1 MANRTFIVRHD
12 SGEHFE
18 VTGRTMACIRVQ
30 IEVECWDRGWLMTE
44 VVWSEKGEKQK

>member
-30 IEVECWDRGWLMTE
+30 IEVECWDRGWLKKDIDWWE
-44 VVWSEKGEKQK
+44 VEKK